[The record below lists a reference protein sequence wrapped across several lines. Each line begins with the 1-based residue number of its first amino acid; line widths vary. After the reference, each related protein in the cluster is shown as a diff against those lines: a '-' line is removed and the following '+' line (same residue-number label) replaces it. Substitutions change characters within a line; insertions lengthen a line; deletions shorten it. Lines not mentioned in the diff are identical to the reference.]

1 MAEAIRPPRTVF
13 QRMATKTQE
22 VKTNIKNNVNTY
34 FLLYFLIICIST
46 FFIEKYFKELYE
58 EYLFNILVQISFF
71 GLFLK
76 DLINLKLCTRNKI
89 IIYTLLGYFLGNAFL
104 PFLVTN
110 KYYVTKFFQFFT
122 FVFVFLAAYTIFYK
136 EKK

>member
-1 MAEAIRPPRTVF
+1 MTKIRPPRTVF
-13 QRMATKTQE
+13 QRIAEKSQE

-46 FFIEKYFKELYE
+46 FFIEKYFKELYK
-58 EYLFNILVQISFF
+58 EYLFNILVQLSFF

-76 DLINLKLCTRNKI
+76 DLINLKLCKRNRI
-89 IIYTLLGYFLGNAFL
+89 IIYFLLIYFLGNAFL
-104 PFLVTN
+104 PFFITNEEYVTN
-110 KYYVTKFFQFFT
+110 YFEMFT
-122 FVFVFLAAYTIFYK
+122 FIFVFLAAYTIFYK